1 MSSPIQF
8 LPPQRPS
15 RETVLCLHAS
25 ATSARSWRRLLAPLD
40 QDFELLV
47 PERLGCAEGECWPVG
62 APAPLDAE
70 ARHLAPLLNSR
81 PHGVHLVGHS
91 FGAAV
96 ALQIALRWPSRVR
109 SLTLYEPSRFAL
121 LFGAADT
128 VEAGNEILQFGRGVG
143 FAVLSGRVREA
154 AANFVDYWSGA
165 GAWHALDLRRQQAI
179 VRQMPKVQAEFEAA
193 FADRVPMAA
202 FRALTMP
209 MRLIRGDASPLP
221 SRQIVARLA
230 TLPISTTKVLAGVGH
245 MGPLTDAA
253 RVLDALPAWLQP
265 TRQMLA
271 A

>member
-1 MSSPIQF
+1 MSPIQF
-8 LPPQRPS
+8 QPLQRPA

-25 ATSARSWRRLLAPLD
+25 ATSARSWRRLLAPLE

-47 PERLGCAEGECWPVG
+47 PDRLGCSENECWPVG
-62 APAPLDAE
+62 APAPLDEE
-70 ARHLAPLLNSR
+70 ARYLAPLLNSR

-121 LFGAADT
+121 LFGAANT
-128 VEAGNEILQFGRGVG
+128 VEAGNEILQLGRGVG
-143 FAVLSGRVREA
+143 FAVLSGRTREA
-154 AANFVDYWSGA
+154 AATFVDYWSGA
-165 GAWHALDLRRQQAI
+165 GAWNALDPRRQQAI
-179 VRQMPKVQAEFEAA
+179 VRQMPKVRAEFEAA
-193 FADRVPMAA
+193 FADRVPLAA
-202 FRALTMP
+202 FAALTMP
-209 MRLIRGDASPLP
+209 LCLIRGDTSPQP

-230 TLPISTTKVLAGVGH
+230 PLPIATTKVLAGVGH

-253 RVLDALPAWLQP
+253 RVLDCLPGWLQP
-265 TRQMLA
+265 TRQPLA